1 MNKDTYDVG
10 MDNLRDALHDFLK
23 VGSIG
28 AQERAITDELV
39 AIAMACVCSIDRGA
53 YKELR
58 EETVFDDGKSKVDAK
73 MSFSVVL
80 KDDVAAATFSGSIKL
95 KNDAAVS
102 VDDHAQMKLPL

>member
-1 MNKDTYDVG
+1 MNKDTYDVWLDG
-10 MDNLRDALHDFLK
+10 LREALRNFLR
-23 VGSIG
+23 VGSTDV
-28 AQERAITDELV
+28 QERVITDELV

-80 KDDVAAATFSGSIKL
+80 KDDVAAATFSGRIKL

-102 VDDHAQMKLPL
+102 VDDPAQMKLPL